1 MLKVFLVED
10 ESVIRDGLRDNIPWE
25 QYGFTLVGEAAD
37 GEMALPLIRKTKP
50 DVLITDIKMPFMD
63 GLSLSR
69 IVSRELSATKI
80 VIISGYN
87 DFEYA
92 RQAIE
97 VGVDQF
103 LVKPVTRLMLKKT
116 LLELR
121 EKIEQERDKSDYQ
134 TQYQAEMHIY
144 EQFARRRFME
154 KVLTGALPVGE
165 IYEEAAK
172 LSIEITAPSYNLML
186 FHIQEKN
193 AEIFVGGMED
203 FMRKQ
208 DEVLHYFLRHPEY
221 LLFRWNASSYGVL
234 IRSERA
240 HIDDL
245 TERGLSCIRDFCT
258 HQKQIEWYVA
268 VGDPV
273 ERLSQL
279 PECYRQVNHY
289 FAYRFIMPDTHVLC
303 GVTLEDCLSQQEEKN
318 IGNVDP
324 STMAQE
330 VIRDFL
336 ENGNENEIHDFV
348 QSYVQSIMKALRSRM
363 FRAYVVLNIRFTTI
377 AYMESKGVPKEEY
390 MEKIGDYAQEMNVEP
405 DEVPDYFINMLRAA
419 IEIRDRESSSRN
431 RKLVSRAAAY
441 IDDNFMNENISLNS
455 VAEKVEVSANY
466 LSAVFSQN
474 MKKTFVEYVTEKRM
488 ERAKRLLR
496 TTELSSGEIGSE
508 VGYKDSHYFSFVFKK
523 TQGVSPREYRAG
535 KKEEGAGQ

>member
-10 ESVIRDGLRDNIPWE
+10 ESVIRDGLRDNIPWQ
-25 QYGFTLVGEAAD
+25 QYGFQFVGEAAD
-37 GEMALPLIRKTKP
+37 GEMALPLIRKTRP

-69 IVSRELSATKI
+69 IVSKEFPKTKI
-80 VIISGYN
+80 VIISGYD

-103 LVKPVTRLMLKKT
+103 LLKPITRLMLKKT
-116 LLELR
+116 LLELK
-121 EKIEQERDKSDYQ
+121 EKIEQEWDKNDYQ
-134 TQYQAEMHIY
+134 IQYQTEMHVY
-144 EQFARRRFME
+144 EQFSRRRFME
-154 KVLTGALPVGE
+154 KVLTGELTVKE
-165 IYEEAAK
+165 IYEEASK
-172 LSIEITAPSYNLML
+172 LSLEITAPCYNLLL
-186 FHIQEKN
+186 FYLQEKN
-193 AEIFVGGMED
+193 PDLSGEGMED

-234 IRSERA
+234 IRSEA
-240 HIDDL
+240 AQIGEL
-245 TERGLSCIRDFCT
+245 TEKGLAHIRDFCT
-258 HQKQIEWYVA
+258 DQEHLEWYVA
-268 VGDPV
+268 EGNPV
-273 ERLSQL
+273 ERLSLL

-289 FAYRFIMPDTHVLC
+289 FAYRFIMPDLHVLSE
-303 GVTLEDCLSQQEEKN
+303 VTLEDYLNSPEEQK
-318 IGNVDP
+318 IDSVDP

-336 ENGNENEIHDFV
+336 EHGNESEIHDFV
-348 QSYVQSIMKALRSRM
+348 ESYLQSISRALKSRM

-377 AYMESKGVPKEEY
+377 AYVESLGASKEEY
-390 MEKIGDYAQEMNVEP
+390 MEKIGDYAQEMNIEP
-405 DEVPDYFINMLRAA
+405 DEVPAYFVNMLQAA
-419 IEIRDRESSSRN
+419 FDIREQESNSQN
-431 RKLVSRAAAY
+431 KKLISRALAY
-441 IDDNFMNENISLNS
+441 IDENYMHDSLSLNT
-455 VAEKVEVSANY
+455 VAAEAEVSANY

-488 ERAKRLLR
+488 EKAKKLLKS
-496 TTELSSGEIGSE
+496 TALSSGEIAAQ

-523 TQGVSPREYRAG
+523 TQGMSPREYRASR
-535 KKEEGAGQ
+535 KEE

>member
-10 ESVIRDGLRDNIPWE
+10 ESVIRDGLRDNIPWQ
-25 QYGFTLVGEAAD
+25 QYGFQFVGEAAD
-37 GEMALPLIRKTKP
+37 GEMALPLIRKTRP

-69 IVSRELSATKI
+69 IVSKEFPKTKI
-80 VIISGYN
+80 VIISGYD

-103 LVKPVTRLMLKKT
+103 LLKPITRLMLKKT
-116 LLELR
+116 LLELK
-121 EKIEQERDKSDYQ
+121 EKIEQEWDKNDYQ
-134 TQYQAEMHIY
+134 IQYQTEMHVY
-144 EQFARRRFME
+144 EQFSRRRFME
-154 KVLTGALPVGE
+154 KVLTGELTVKE
-165 IYEEAAK
+165 IYEEASK
-172 LSIEITAPSYNLML
+172 LSLEITAPCYNLLL
-186 FHIQEKN
+186 FYLQEKN
-193 AEIFVGGMED
+193 PDLSGEGMED

-234 IRSERA
+234 IRSEA
-240 HIDDL
+240 AQIGEL
-245 TERGLSCIRDFCT
+245 TEKGLAHIRDFCT
-258 HQKQIEWYVA
+258 DQEHLEWYVA
-268 VGDPV
+268 EGNPV
-273 ERLSQL
+273 ERLSLL

-289 FAYRFIMPDTHVLC
+289 FAYRFIMPDLHVLSE
-303 GVTLEDCLSQQEEKN
+303 VTLEDYLNSQEEQN
-318 IGNVDP
+318 IDSVDP

-336 ENGNENEIHDFV
+336 EHGNESEIHDFV
-348 QSYVQSIMKALRSRM
+348 ESYLQSISRALKSRM

-377 AYMESKGVPKEEY
+377 AYVESLGASKEEY
-390 MEKIGDYAQEMNVEP
+390 MEKIGDYAQEMNIEP
-405 DEVPDYFINMLRAA
+405 DEVPAYFVNMLQAA
-419 IEIRDRESSSRN
+419 FDIREQESNSQN
-431 RKLVSRAAAY
+431 KKLISRALAY
-441 IDDNFMNENISLNS
+441 IDENYMHDSLSLNT
-455 VAEKVEVSANY
+455 VAAEAEVSANY

-488 ERAKRLLR
+488 GKAKKLLKS
-496 TTELSSGEIGSE
+496 TALSSGEIAAQ

-523 TQGVSPREYRAG
+523 TQGMSPREYRASR
-535 KKEEGAGQ
+535 KEE

>member
-10 ESVIRDGLRDNIPWE
+10 ESVIRDGLRDNIPWQ
-25 QYGFTLVGEAAD
+25 QYGFQFVGEAAD
-37 GEMALPLIRKTKP
+37 GEMALPLIRKTRP

-69 IVSRELSATKI
+69 IVSKEFPKTKI
-80 VIISGYN
+80 VIISGYD

-103 LVKPVTRLMLKKT
+103 LLKPITRLMLKKT
-116 LLELR
+116 LLELK
-121 EKIEQERDKSDYQ
+121 EKIEQEWDKNDYQ
-134 TQYQAEMHIY
+134 IQYQTEMHVY
-144 EQFARRRFME
+144 EQFSRRRFME
-154 KVLTGALPVGE
+154 KVLTGELTVKE
-165 IYEEAAK
+165 IYEEASK
-172 LSIEITAPSYNLML
+172 LSLEITAPCYNLLL
-186 FHIQEKN
+186 FYLQEKN
-193 AEIFVGGMED
+193 PDLSGEGMED

-234 IRSERA
+234 IRSETA
-240 HIDDL
+240 QIGEL
-245 TERGLSCIRDFCT
+245 TEKGLAHIRDFCT
-258 HQKQIEWYVA
+258 DQEHLEWYVA
-268 VGDPV
+268 EGNPV
-273 ERLSQL
+273 ERLSLL

-289 FAYRFIMPDTHVLC
+289 FAYRFIMPDLHVLSE
-303 GVTLEDCLSQQEEKN
+303 VTLEDYLNSQEEQN
-318 IGNVDP
+318 IDSVDP

-336 ENGNENEIHDFV
+336 EHGNESEIHDFV
-348 QSYVQSIMKALRSRM
+348 ESYLQSISRALKSRM

-377 AYMESKGVPKEEY
+377 AYVESLGASKEEY
-390 MEKIGDYAQEMNVEP
+390 MEKIGDYAQEMNIEP
-405 DEVPDYFINMLRAA
+405 DEVPAYFVNMLQAA
-419 IEIRDRESSSRN
+419 FEIREQESNSQN
-431 RKLVSRAAAY
+431 KKLISRALAY
-441 IDDNFMNENISLNS
+441 IDENYMHDSLSLNT
-455 VAEKVEVSANY
+455 VAAEAEVSANY

-488 ERAKRLLR
+488 EKAKKLLKS
-496 TTELSSGEIGSE
+496 TALSSGEIAAQ

-523 TQGVSPREYRAG
+523 TQGMSPREYRASR
-535 KKEEGAGQ
+535 KEE

>member
-10 ESVIRDGLRDNIPWE
+10 ESVIRDGLRDNIPWQ
-25 QYGFTLVGEAAD
+25 QYGFQFVGEAAD
-37 GEMALPLIRKTKP
+37 GEMALPLIRKTRP

-69 IVSRELSATKI
+69 IVSKEFPKTKI
-80 VIISGYN
+80 VIISGYD

-103 LVKPVTRLMLKKT
+103 LLKPITRLMLKKT
-116 LLELR
+116 LLELK
-121 EKIEQERDKSDYQ
+121 EKIEQEWDKNDYQ
-134 TQYQAEMHIY
+134 IQYQTEMHVY
-144 EQFARRRFME
+144 EQFSRRRFME
-154 KVLTGALPVGE
+154 KVLTGELTVKE
-165 IYEEAAK
+165 IYEEASK
-172 LSIEITAPSYNLML
+172 LSLEITAPCYNLLL
-186 FHIQEKN
+186 FYLQEKN
-193 AEIFVGGMED
+193 PDLSGEGMED

-234 IRSERA
+234 IRSEA
-240 HIDDL
+240 AQIGEL
-245 TERGLSCIRDFCT
+245 TEKGLAHIRDFCT
-258 HQKQIEWYVA
+258 DQEHLEWYVA
-268 VGDPV
+268 EGNPV
-273 ERLSQL
+273 ERLSLL

-289 FAYRFIMPDTHVLC
+289 FAYRFIMPDLHVLSE
-303 GVTLEDCLSQQEEKN
+303 VTLEDYLNSQEEQN
-318 IGNVDP
+318 IDSVDP

-336 ENGNENEIHDFV
+336 EHGNESEIHDFV
-348 QSYVQSIMKALRSRM
+348 ESYLQSISRALKSRM

-377 AYMESKGVPKEEY
+377 AYVESLGASKEEY
-390 MEKIGDYAQEMNVEP
+390 MEKIGDYAQEMNIEP
-405 DEVPDYFINMLRAA
+405 DEVPAYFVNMLQAA
-419 IEIRDRESSSRN
+419 FEIREQESNSQN
-431 RKLVSRAAAY
+431 KKLISRALAY
-441 IDDNFMNENISLNS
+441 IDENYMHDSLSLNT
-455 VAEKVEVSANY
+455 VAAEAEVSANY

-488 ERAKRLLR
+488 EKAKKLLKS
-496 TTELSSGEIGSE
+496 TALSSGEIAAQ

-523 TQGVSPREYRAG
+523 TQGMSPREYRASR
-535 KKEEGAGQ
+535 KEE